1 MKVLGVWEKSFEGV
15 SGGHEV
21 RLMVF
26 VSEVNIRTTPVN
38 KTLSL
43 HCYRKYKTGAA
54 LRSGGGTSAGGHGY
68 SRAPSPPPPPPSTK
82 RLRRNNP
89 KYSRM
94 TLPRPSVLPQ
104 TPKPLN

>member
-43 HCYRKYKTGAA
+43 DCYRKYKTGAA
-54 LRSGGGTSAGGHGY
+54 LRSGGDECGR
-68 SRAPSPPPPPPSTK
+68 SRLQPCTFTTTTTTK
-82 RLRRNNP
+82 Y
-89 KYSRM
+89 K
-94 TLPRPSVLPQ
+94 T
-104 TPKPLN
+104 TPKEQSEV

>member
-54 LRSGGGTSAGGHGY
+54 LRRAVTATAVHLHHHHHHQVQNDSEGTIRSI
-68 SRAPSPPPPPPSTK
+68 
-82 RLRRNNP
+82 
-89 KYSRM
+89 
-94 TLPRPSVLPQ
+94 VE
-104 TPKPLN
+104 